1 MTALPTAAHD
11 FAATLAA
18 RGVDLSRRTCRTLQV
33 NLTKLCNQACLH
45 CHVDSSPKRTEH
57 LSREGVERCLELLRL
72 NPMLEVLDLTG
83 GAPELHADFRELV
96 RGARALDRT
105 VIVRHNLTVTL
116 DPHPTSGA
124 SMEDLPE
131 FFAEQRVQLV
141 SSLPFYEQ
149 YFTDKQRGR
158 GVFGK
163 SLESMRRLNALGFG
177 IQGSGL
183 ELILVYNPVGAF
195 LPASQE
201 ALEADYRAKLRA
213 AHGLEFT
220 QLFTITNMPINRF
233 AEDLRRRGTYESYIQ
248 KLVSAFNPV
257 AASNVMCRDLI
268 SVDWRG
274 QIYDCDFNQM
284 LELEVEDAGTA
295 LTIFDLDLERLREL
309 PIKTEAHC
317 FGCTAG
323 AGSSCGG
330 TTETP

>member
-1 MTALPTAAHD
+1 MNPLPTASHD
-11 FAATLAA
+11 FAATLEAQ
-18 RGVDLSRRTCRTLQV
+18 GVDLSRRTSRTLQV

-57 LSREGVERCLELLRL
+57 LSRAGVERCLELLRL
-72 NPMLEVLDLTG
+72 NPELEVLDLTG

-96 RGARALDRT
+96 REARALDRT

-177 IQGSGL
+177 IEGSGL

-195 LPASQE
+195 LPPSQE

-213 AHGLEFT
+213 AHGLEFS

-233 AEDLRRRGTYESYIQ
+233 AEDLRRRGNYESYLQ

-274 QIYDCDFNQM
+274 QVYDCDFNQM
-284 LELEVEDAGTA
+284 LELEVEDAGTP
-295 LTIFDLDLERLREL
+295 LTIFDLDLARFGEL
-309 PIKTEAHC
+309 PIRTAEHC

-323 AGSSCGG
+323 SGSSCGG
-330 TTETP
+330 TTE

>member
-1 MTALPTAAHD
+1 MTALPTASHD
-11 FAATLAA
+11 FPATLAA
-18 RGVDLSRRTCRTLQV
+18 RGVDIARRTCRTLQV

-57 LSREGVERCLELLRL
+57 LSPEGIARCLELLRL
-72 NPMLEVLDLTG
+72 HPELETLDLTG
-83 GAPELHADFRELV
+83 GAPELHAQFRELV
-96 RGARALDRT
+96 RAARSLGKT

-116 DPHPTSGA
+116 DPHPVTGA

-141 SSLPFYEQ
+141 SSLPFYEE

-177 IQGSGL
+177 VAGSGL
-183 ELILVYNPVGAF
+183 ELTLVYNPVGSF

-201 ALEADYRAKLRA
+201 ALEADYRQKLRA

-220 QLFTITNMPINRF
+220 RLFTITNMPINRF
-233 AEDLRRRGTYESYIQ
+233 AADLRRRGTYESYLQ
-248 KLVSAFNPV
+248 KLVSAFNP
-257 AASNVMCRDLI
+257 AAAENVMCRDLI

-284 LELEVEDAGTA
+284 LELEVEEGGVP
-295 LTIFDLDLERLREL
+295 LTIFELDLEQLREI
-309 PIKTEAHC
+309 PIKTAAHC

-330 TTETP
+330 TTE